1 MERILVTGGAGY
13 VGSHAVRGLLRAGHA
28 VTVYDNLTAGHRG
41 AIEAIS
47 STDGKVG
54 LVEGDIRN
62 RERVREALRDCGA
75 TALMHFAA
83 WLSVGDSVRDPAG
96 YYDNNVLGSMAVLD
110 AARAER
116 VTKLVFSSTAAV
128 FGIPVETPI
137 TEDHPKAPINPY
149 GETKL
154 AIERALPHYER
165 AYGLKS
171 VCLRYFNAAGAD
183 PAGDLGEDHDP
194 ELHLVPL
201 AIESANGGT
210 PLTVFGGDYPTPDG
224 TCLRD
229 YVHVTDLADA
239 HVRALASLAAGG
251 PSTTYNLGNGRP
263 TSVREVIDAVGRV
276 TGRPAQWVV
285 GPRREGDPAV
295 LFASSDRIK
304 KELGWRPQFEAL
316 ETIVE
321 TAWRWRSRRPTGY
334 RSQVRI

>member
-13 VGSHAVRGLLRAGHA
+13 VGSHTVRGLVRAGHA

-47 STDGKVG
+47 AADGTVG
-54 LVEGDIRN
+54 FVEGDIRN
-62 RERVREALRDCGA
+62 TSRVREALKDCGA
-75 TALMHFAA
+75 TAVMHFAA
-83 WLSVGDSVRDPAG
+83 WLAVGDSVRDPAG
-96 YYDNNVLGSMAVLD
+96 YYDNNVVGSLSVLD

-116 VTKLVFSSTAAV
+116 VTRFVFSSTAAV
-128 FGIPVETPI
+128 FGTPIETPI
-137 TEDHPKAPINPY
+137 TEDHPKAPINSY

-165 AYGLKS
+165 AYGLRS

-201 AIESANGGT
+201 AIEAADGGR
-210 PLTVFGGDYPTPDG
+210 PLTVFGADYPTPDG

-239 HVRALASLAAGG
+239 HVRALAALTAGA

-263 TSVREVIDAVGRV
+263 TSVREVIDAVERV
-276 TGRPAQWVV
+276 TGRRVQWVP
-285 GPRREGDPAV
+285 GARREGDPGV
-295 LFASSDRIK
+295 LFASSDRIRR
-304 KELGWRPQFEAL
+304 ELGWQPKFEAL
-316 ETIVE
+316 DTIVE
-321 TAWRWRSRRPTGY
+321 TAWRWRAGRPAGY
-334 RSQVRI
+334 RSRVRI